1 MLNGI
6 FSRLLTGMKQRIEA
20 GRIAVN
26 VLANYVAEIRAQRE
40 ADRAKA
46 DAAWREK
53 LATIQLNQAI
63 NKRSK

>member
-1 MLNGI
+1 
-6 FSRLLTGMKQRIEA
+6 MKQRIEA